1 MDADAIGIRAHL
13 HSNKESQNTQ
23 NGNEKEEV
31 VQKKSITQQLNE
43 HRWGQFDSSALHIQH
58 ALKATEV
65 QRKYS
70 KPHEQPIETYL
81 DREEQVQL
89 EAKHKEEEDR
99 LYKQFLEQRDRE
111 AKKVVNSVQ
120 EEWEIELEKMTSK
133 FEKEMGKKK
142 GNN

>member
-1 MDADAIGIRAHL
+1 MGIGIRAHISG
-13 HSNKESQNTQ
+13 HKESQTAS
-23 NGNEKEEV
+23 NGNEEKETTN
-31 VQKKSITQQLNE
+31 KKSITQQLNE
-43 HRWGQFDSSALHIQH
+43 HRWGQFDSSALHIAH

-111 AKKVVNSVQ
+111 
-120 EEWEIELEKMTSK
+120 
-133 FEKEMGKKK
+133 
-142 GNN
+142 

>member
-1 MDADAIGIRAHL
+1 M
-13 HSNKESQNTQ
+13 
-23 NGNEKEEV
+23 
-31 VQKKSITQQLNE
+31 
-43 HRWGQFDSSALHIQH
+43 HIQH

-142 GNN
+142 GNTEDVKLLTIKHR